1 MPARKV
7 HAKQIRRPSVDL
19 LGAIG
24 GEMEAEA
31 SRSRHSTSTS
41 TQPLGLRCQRREAI
55 SACTETRAQNT
66 ETGTTPEQKNM
77 KKACS
82 SSGVCEKNSGRR
94 NRIILQLW
102 SRSTC
107 MQQRMPPW
115 TPSSMLQMT
124 SWKAFSVCE
133 KNSGSRFGGPSKL
146 VANFEKGGAGGHPQE
161 DRSPVC
167 MLTIHVGFDQRPTF
181 FSQTP
186 DRYSRVVS
194 V

>member
-66 ETGTTPEQKNM
+66 ETGTTPERGPIF
-77 KKACS
+77 S
-82 SSGVCEKNSGRR
+82 RR
-94 NRIILQLW
+94 LCL
-102 SRSTC
+102 
-107 MQQRMPPW
+107 
-115 TPSSMLQMT
+115 
-124 SWKAFSVCE
+124 E
-133 KNSGSRFGGPSKL
+133 
-146 VANFEKGGAGGHPQE
+146 GHA
-161 DRSPVC
+161 R
-167 MLTIHVGFDQRPTF
+167 
-181 FSQTP
+181 
-186 DRYSRVVS
+186 
-194 V
+194 